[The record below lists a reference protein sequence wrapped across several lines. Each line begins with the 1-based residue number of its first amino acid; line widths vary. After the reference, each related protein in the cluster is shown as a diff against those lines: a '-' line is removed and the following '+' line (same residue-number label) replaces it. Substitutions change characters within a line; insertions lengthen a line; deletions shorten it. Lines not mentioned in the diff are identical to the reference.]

1 MIVLQIRMTTTPERP
16 PAVPDHLSAEL
27 IRLQWDAECQFNAA
41 LAQFQAAVKPVAEL
55 NLATIVD
62 HARPAFDLGFC
73 YLVRQDSDGV
83 EVILRHSGGAEQGS
97 SADAATLCSPAL
109 LLAGLLGIPL
119 AMPGQAADPEQHAE
133 EPEQVQAEPYAQD
146 APEPV
151 EPEPEAP
158 AEPDLMGPDSPPDR
172 PGDHP
177 SLAPLSQEQIDAA
190 LSMIRQMTVPQRKAF
205 SISFRTAFEID
216 ASVTRIA
223 TEITQRQHLDFIDR
237 FTIEA
242 AGGVAP

>member
-1 MIVLQIRMTTTPERP
+1 MTTPPDRP

-83 EVILRHSGGAEQGS
+83 EVILRHSGGAEEIS

-109 LLAGLLGIPL
+109 LLAGLLGIPV
-119 AMPGQAADPEQHAE
+119 AGPAQAGDPEQHVDD
-133 EPEQVQAEPYAQD
+133 PEQVQAEHCSENELAT
-146 APEPV
+146 AEPEAV
-151 EPEPEAP
+151 AAEPEPAP
-158 AEPDLMGPDSPPDR
+158 VEPDLMGPDSPPDR

-177 SLAPLSQEQIDAA
+177 SLEPLSQEQIDLA
-190 LSMIRQMTVPQRKAF
+190 LGMIRVMTVPQRKMFSVAF
-205 SISFRTAFEID
+205 RNAFNID
-216 ASVTRIA
+216 ASVRSISP
-223 TEITQRQHLDFIDR
+223 EITQRQHLDFIDR

>member
-1 MIVLQIRMTTTPERP
+1 MTTTPERP
-16 PAVPDHLSAEL
+16 PAVPDHFSAEL
-27 IRLQWDAECQFNAA
+27 IRLQWSAECAFAEA
-41 LAQFQAAVKPVAEL
+41 LAQFQAVVQPVAEL

-83 EVILRHSGGAEQGS
+83 EVVLRHSAGAEEVS

-109 LLAGLLGIPL
+109 LLAGLLGIPV
-119 AMPGQAADPEQHAE
+119 AAPGQAADPEQHAE
-133 EPEQVQAEPYAQD
+133 EPKQVQ
-146 APEPV
+146 PEPCAEV
-151 EPEPEAP
+151 ESAPAAPEPEAAP
-158 AEPDLMGPDSPPDR
+158 EPDLMGPDSPPDR

-177 SLAPLSQEQIDAA
+177 SLEPLDQEQIDLA
-190 LSMIRQMTVPQRKAF
+190 LGMIRVMTVPQRKTF
-205 SISFRTAFEID
+205 SIAFRNAFNID

-223 TEITQRQHLDFIDR
+223 TEITQRQHLDFVDR

-242 AGGVAP
+242 AGGIAP

>member
-1 MIVLQIRMTTTPERP
+1 MTTPPDRP

-41 LAQFQAAVKPVAEL
+41 LAQFQAAVQPVAEL

-62 HARPAFDLGFC
+62 HAKPAFDLGFC

-83 EVILRHSGGAEQGS
+83 EVILRHRAGAEEIS

-109 LLAGLLGIPL
+109 LLAGLLGIPV
-119 AMPGQAADPEQHAE
+119 AGPTQAGDPEQHVDD
-133 EPEQVQAEPYAQD
+133 PEQVQAEPCAETES
-146 APEPV
+146 ATA
-151 EPEPEAP
+151 EPEPEPEPEPAP
-158 AEPDLMGPDSPPDR
+158 VEPDLMGPDSPADR

-177 SLAPLSQEQIDAA
+177 SLAPLSQEQVDAA

-223 TEITQRQHLDFIDR
+223 TEITQLRHLEFVDR
-237 FTIEA
+237 FTVES

>member
-1 MIVLQIRMTTTPERP
+1 VILLQIRMTTTPDRP

-41 LAQFQAAVKPVAEL
+41 LAQFQAAVQPVTEL

-83 EVILRHSGGAEQGS
+83 EVILRHAAGAEEIS

-109 LLAGLLGIPL
+109 LLAGLLGIPVATL
-119 AMPGQAADPEQHAE
+119 GQAADLEQHAAA
-133 EPEQVQAEPYAQD
+133 PEQVQSEPYAED
-146 APEPV
+146 APAAAEPG
-151 EPEPEAP
+151 
-158 AEPDLMGPDSPPDR
+158 PDLMGPDSPPDR

-177 SLAPLSQEQIDAA
+177 SLAPLSQEQIDVALAA
-190 LSMIRQMTVPQRKAF
+190 IRVMTVQQRKVFSVAF
-205 SISFRTAFEID
+205 RNAFNIDDSVRSISP
-216 ASVTRIA
+216 
-223 TEITQRQHLDFIDR
+223 EITQLQHLHFIDR
-237 FTIEA
+237 FSVEA
-242 AGGVAP
+242 AGGIAP